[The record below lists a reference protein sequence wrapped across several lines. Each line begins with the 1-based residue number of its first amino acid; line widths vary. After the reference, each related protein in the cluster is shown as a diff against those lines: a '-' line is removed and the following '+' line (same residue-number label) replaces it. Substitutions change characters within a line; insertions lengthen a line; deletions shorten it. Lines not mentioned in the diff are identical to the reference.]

1 MSLLDLVQQQL
12 GPQEIQQISQQV
24 GADPATTENAVHAAV
39 PMLLGGMANGAREP
53 EGASALGG
61 LLGGGGGGALG
72 GLLGGAGAGGL
83 GGLLGGMLGG
93 GGGGGGGMDMG
104 GMLGSVLGRSQPA
117 VHDGVQQASGLNSD
131 QTKKLLMILAP
142 IVLMALA
149 KRRQQGAAGAG
160 GAMGAGMG
168 SGMGS
173 GMGAGMGGIPGMSGA
188 TGGMGGMGGIGGM
201 AGGGVPANQVDS
213 DGDGIPDY
221 LEREAQQ
228 AQQQAAQRSPQ
239 IGGIVGKILGAAMRP
254 PRS

>member
-39 PMLLGGMANGAREP
+39 PMLLSGMANGAREP

-72 GLLGGAGAGGL
+72 GLLGGAGGGGL

-93 GGGGGGGMDMG
+93 GGGTAGGGGMDMG

-117 VHDGVQQASGLNSD
+117 VQDGVQQASGLSGD

-160 GAMGAGMG
+160 GAMGGAMG
-168 SGMGS
+168 SAMGGS

-188 TGGMGGMGGIGGM
+188 TGGMGGLGGM
-201 AGGGVPANQVDS
+201 GGGVPANQVDS

-221 LEREAQQ
+221 LEREANQAHQQ
-228 AQQQAAQRSPQ
+228 VAQRSPQ

-254 PRS
+254 PR

>member
-1 MSLLDLVQQQL
+1 VSLLDLVQQQL
-12 GPQEIQQISQQV
+12 GPQEMQQISQQV
-24 GADPATTENAVHAAV
+24 GADPATTENAVHAAI

-53 EGASALGG
+53 GGASALGG

-72 GLLGGAGAGGL
+72 GLLGGAGGGGL

-93 GGGGGGGMDMG
+93 GGGGGAGGGMDMG
-104 GMLGSVLGRSQPA
+104 GILGSVLGRSQPA
-117 VHDGVQQASGLNSD
+117 VHDGVQQASGLSGD

-160 GAMGAGMG
+160 GAMAG
-168 SGMGS
+168 
-173 GMGAGMGGIPGMSGA
+173 GMGAGMGGIPGMGGA
-188 TGGMGGMGGIGGM
+188 AGGMGGMGGM
-201 AGGGVPANQVDS
+201 SGGVPANQVDS

-221 LEREAQQ
+221 LEREANQ
-228 AQQQAAQRSPQ
+228 AHQQAAQRSPQ

-254 PRS
+254 PRA

>member
-72 GLLGGAGAGGL
+72 GLLGGAGGGGL

-93 GGGGGGGMDMG
+93 GGAGGGGMDMG

-160 GAMGAGMG
+160 GAMG
-168 SGMGS
+168 SGMGA

-188 TGGMGGMGGIGGM
+188 TGGMGGLGGM
-201 AGGGVPANQVDS
+201 GGGVPANQVDS

-221 LEREAQQ
+221 LEREANQ
-228 AQQQAAQRSPQ
+228 AHQQAAQRSPQ

-254 PRS
+254 SR

>member
-1 MSLLDLVQQQL
+1 VSLLDLVQQQL
-12 GPQEIQQISQQV
+12 GPQEMQQISQQV
-24 GADPATTENAVHAAV
+24 GADPTTTENAVHAAI

-53 EGASALGG
+53 GGASALGG

-72 GLLGGAGAGGL
+72 GLLGGGGL

-93 GGGGGGGMDMG
+93 GAGGAGGGMDMG

-117 VHDGVQQASGLNSD
+117 VHDGVQQASGLSSD

-149 KRRQQGAAGAG
+149 KRRQQGSAGAG
-160 GAMGAGMG
+160 GAMA
-168 SGMGS
+168 S

-188 TGGMGGMGGIGGM
+188 TGGMGGMSGMGGM
-201 AGGGVPANQVDS
+201 TGGVPANQVDS

-221 LEREAQQ
+221 LEREANQ
-228 AQQQAAQRSPQ
+228 AHQQAAQRSPQ

-254 PRS
+254 PRA